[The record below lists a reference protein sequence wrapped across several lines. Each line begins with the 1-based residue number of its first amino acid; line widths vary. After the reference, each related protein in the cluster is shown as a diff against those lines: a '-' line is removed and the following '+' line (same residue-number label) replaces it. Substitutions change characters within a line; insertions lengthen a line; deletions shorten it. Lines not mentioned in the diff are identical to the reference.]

1 MNDRMSYNDVEQLK
15 RQIRARLGGAVN
27 DMMNMAGGAAQG
39 ARQPFQGAPQMNR
52 PMNRQGQPMNQQGI
66 QQRIQ
71 RSNQKLNSW
80 GMSQPMRS
88 PNSQPQAMNSVM
100 AQSPPPMQ
108 SSMAQ
113 QQMRSS
119 MAPPPQMRSSMT
131 PPPPMMAQDMT
142 PQPMAGGA
150 HFDRY
155 NCGHDYPR
163 MSMKQHII
171 SELDADDMIK
181 RTDNLRYAVVMAE
194 VLGEPVSRRR
204 RRKRNL
210 AGQAD

>member
-15 RQIRARLGGAVN
+15 RQIRARLGGVVN
-27 DMMNMAGGAAQG
+27 DMMNMAGGTAQG

-52 PMNRQGQPMNQQGI
+52 QGQPMNQQGI
-66 QQRIQ
+66 
-71 RSNQKLNSW
+71 
-80 GMSQPMRS
+80 
-88 PNSQPQAMNSVM
+88 
-100 AQSPPPMQ
+100 
-108 SSMAQ
+108 Q

-142 PQPMAGGA
+142 PPPMAGGA

-155 NCGHDYPR
+155 NCGHGYPR
-163 MSMKQHII
+163 MSMKQHIK

-181 RTDNLRYAVVMAE
+181 KTDNLRYAVVMAE

-204 RRKRNL
+204 RRKRSL
-210 AGQAD
+210 AGQAK